1 MEEEVNLDLF
11 SDPNSLGVC
20 YGVCYGYDAKAG
32 GKLTLVE

>member
-20 YGVCYGYDAKAG
+20 YGYDAKAG